1 METRTFVKLI
11 NLLDITYEGETAE
24 QNIRWKMNVLN
35 SVGEHGYTLDC
46 DNDYITKE
54 FTTDEIEF
62 DSADCYNFIGSA
74 YEDERFYA
82 ADWIVVRERATGD
95 LYAYETEDIREGA
108 F

>member
-24 QNIRWKMNVLN
+24 QAARWKSNVLN
-35 SVGEHGYTLDC
+35 SVGESGYTLDC
-46 DNDYITKE
+46 DDDYITKE
-54 FTTDEIEF
+54 FTTDEVEF
-62 DSADCYNFIGSA
+62 ATVDCYNFIGSA
-74 YEDERFYA
+74 HEDERFYA

-95 LYAYETEDIREGA
+95 LYAYETEEIREGA